1 NSASIPIDLILEIL
15 SRLPSK
21 SVRRF
26 HCVSK
31 LWQSMLSCP
40 YFKELYLTRSSAR
53 PRLLFVVHSVG
64 EEKEEELHFYSSS
77 QPRIPYDKSSLVVA
91 ADYHTTFPS
100 ERCNYASGVPKLGWR
115 SDICCPKYYGYLSE
129 GICISGVI
137 YYLVCPRY
145 EEFKVIEAQC
155 FYNHHQT
162 LRLINYKG
170 KLGGISGNL
179 NDSGAIELRMW
190 VLHDAEKQEWSE
202 YVYTLPEND
211 DIKLHDFTVAGMT
224 TRGEFVLS
232 MIDTFKPF
240 YVFYFNPE
248 KNVLRSVEIQVP
260 NKTIMNRAEN
270 PASIPIDLILE
281 ILSRLPS
288 KSVRR
293 FHCVSKLWRSML
305 SSPYFKDLYLTRS
318 SARPLGEELHF
329 YSSPQPQIP
338 YDKSSLVEAAD
349 YHTTFPSR
357 RCNYASGLIC
367 FSGKCH
373 SRKDAMT
380 LICNPITGK
389 YAELPKVIMYNTSKA
404 FLGFDPV
411 DRQFKILVEH
421 LPYPSARDRRHII
434 LTSGV
439 PKLGWRSNIVIIGLK
454 EYASVE
460 IYITYEEFKV
470 IEAKCF
476 NRKTPTLINYKGKL
490 GGINWESGDSGAIEL
505 RMWVLHDVNKKE
517 WSKYVYPFPENDV
530 IKVHEFTVAGMTTRG
545 EFVLSMLDT
554 FKRTL
559 SGVLT
564 SDTVGYSA
572 F

>member
-1 NSASIPIDLILEIL
+1 
-15 SRLPSK
+15 
-21 SVRRF
+21 
-26 HCVSK
+26 
-31 LWQSMLSCP
+31 
-40 YFKELYLTRSSAR
+40 
-53 PRLLFVVHSVG
+53 
-64 EEKEEELHFYSSS
+64 
-77 QPRIPYDKSSLVVA
+77 
-91 ADYHTTFPS
+91 
-100 ERCNYASGVPKLGWR
+100 
-115 SDICCPKYYGYLSE
+115 
-129 GICISGVI
+129 
-137 YYLVCPRY
+137 
-145 EEFKVIEAQC
+145 
-155 FYNHHQT
+155 
-162 LRLINYKG
+162 
-170 KLGGISGNL
+170 
-179 NDSGAIELRMW
+179 
-190 VLHDAEKQEWSE
+190 
-202 YVYTLPEND
+202 
-211 DIKLHDFTVAGMT
+211 
-224 TRGEFVLS
+224 
-232 MIDTFKPF
+232 
-240 YVFYFNPE
+240 
-248 KNVLRSVEIQVP
+248 
-260 NKTIMNRAEN
+260 MNRAEN

-288 KSVRR
+288 KSVGR

-318 SARPLGEELHF
+318 SARPRLLFAVDKVGEELHF

-404 FLGFDPV
+404 FLGFDAV

-434 LTSGV
+434 LTSGG
-439 PKLGWRSNIVIIGLK
+439 PKLGWRSNIGCPKYYSYYWSEGICISGDIYYVAHEKNILVI
-454 EYASVE
+454 VCFDVR
-460 IYITYEEFKV
+460 YEEFKV

-476 NRKTPTLINYKGKL
+476 NRKTPTLINCKGKL

-530 IKVHEFTVAGMTTRG
+530 IKVHEFTVAGMTIRG

-554 FKRTL
+554 FKRFYVLYFNAEKNTL
-559 SGVLT
+559 RSVEIQGFGENSLWT
-564 SDTVGYSA
+564 MWRIST

>member
-1 NSASIPIDLILEIL
+1 MNRADNSASIPIDLILEIL

-21 SVRRF
+21 SVGRF

-100 ERCNYASGVPKLGWR
+100 ERCNYASGLICFRVKGCSGEEAMTLICNPITGQYAELPKVIMYIPSKAFLGFDPIDKQFKILVDHHPSFPPRDRHIILTLGVPKLGWR

-145 EEFKVIEAQC
+145 SKGVYEIVCFDVRYEEFKVIEAQC

-170 KLGGISGNL
+170 KLGGITGNL

-211 DIKLHDFTVAGMT
+211 DVKLHDFTVAGMT

-248 KNVLRSVEIQVP
+248 KNVLRSVEIQGFGEDV
-260 NKTIMNRAEN
+260 
-270 PASIPIDLILE
+270 S
-281 ILSRLPS
+281 
-288 KSVRR
+288 SVKV
-293 FHCVSKLWRSML
+293 FVDH
-305 SSPYFKDLYLTRS
+305 
-318 SARPLGEELHF
+318 
-329 YSSPQPQIP
+329 
-338 YDKSSLVEAAD
+338 VED
-349 YHTTFPSR
+349 
-357 RCNYASGLIC
+357 
-367 FSGKCH
+367 
-373 SRKDAMT
+373 
-380 LICNPITGK
+380 
-389 YAELPKVIMYNTSKA
+389 
-404 FLGFDPV
+404 
-411 DRQFKILVEH
+411 
-421 LPYPSARDRRHII
+421 
-434 LTSGV
+434 
-439 PKLGWRSNIVIIGLK
+439 
-454 EYASVE
+454 
-460 IYITYEEFKV
+460 
-470 IEAKCF
+470 F
-476 NRKTPTLINYKGKL
+476 N
-490 GGINWESGDSGAIEL
+490 
-505 RMWVLHDVNKKE
+505 
-517 WSKYVYPFPENDV
+517 F
-530 IKVHEFTVAGMTTRG
+530 
-545 EFVLSMLDT
+545 
-554 FKRTL
+554 FKRE
-559 SGVLT
+559 S
-564 SDTVGYSA
+564 S
-572 F
+572 